1 MALQETEFSFTDTLP
16 DGTTLNRDF
25 SILADGFT
33 AHGTLTSD
41 KNAGQ
46 FILDNSVETK
56 GMTMDGI
63 NEKPRR
69 FVATSKEFTSDIKD
83 GIAYYGL

>member
-1 MALQETEFSFTDTLP
+1 MQGNHYYHNDLTNRSHILLAALT
-16 DGTTLNRDF
+16 G
-25 SILADGFT
+25 
-33 AHGTLTSD
+33 
-41 KNAGQ
+41 NAGQ